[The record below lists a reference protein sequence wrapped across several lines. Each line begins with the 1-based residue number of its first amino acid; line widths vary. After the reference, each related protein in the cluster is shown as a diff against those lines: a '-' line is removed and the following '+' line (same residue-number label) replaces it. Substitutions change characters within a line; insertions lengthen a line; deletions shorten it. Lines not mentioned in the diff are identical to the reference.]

1 MGLEMFSL
9 EGKTA
14 LVTGASRGI
23 GAAIAQAYADAGADV
38 ALAARTVDA
47 LEEVAG
53 KIEATGRK
61 AVVIPTDV
69 TDHDQVDACV
79 TRAMDALGHIDILVN
94 NAGGSDFIAPAVDI
108 EVDGWLKRIELNLNS
123 VFYFCRAAGKHMTA
137 RGSGSV
143 INMASIAGLAA
154 TPTIAFYGAAKAGV
168 INLTKTLAHE
178 WGVNNVR
185 VNAICPGWI
194 KTPLNHLLWE
204 SPELGP
210 RVVARQAI
218 TRWGE
223 TDDLLGAAIWLASD
237 ASSYTTGAAIVID
250 GGQSSGHGFTL
261 GLD

>member
-1 MGLEMFSL
+1 MFSL

-53 KIEATGRK
+53 TIKATGRK
-61 AVVIPTDV
+61 AVAIPTDV
-69 TDHDQVDACV
+69 TDPDQVEACV
-79 TRAMDALGHIDILVN
+79 ARAIAALGHVDILVN
-94 NAGGSDFIAPAVDI
+94 NAGGSDFVAPVVEIDI
-108 EVDGWLKRIELNLNS
+108 EGWRSRVELNLNS
-123 VFYFCRAAGKHMTA
+123 VFYACRAIGPHLAD

-143 INMASIAGLAA
+143 INVASIAGLGA

-178 WGVNNVR
+178 WGDHNVR
-185 VNAICPGWI
+185 VNALCPGWI
-194 KTPLNHLLWE
+194 KTTLNQVLWE
-204 SPELGP
+204 TPEIGP
-210 RVVARQAI
+210 KVIANQAI
-218 TRWGE
+218 RRWGE
-223 TDDLLGAAIWLASD
+223 TEDVVGAAIWLASA
-237 ASSYTTGAAIVID
+237 ASTYTTGAAIVID